1 MVLFL
6 ETSNEFLKTI
16 FSLVVIKR
24 GLFDGS
30 QSMIIKISSL
40 SFSDHHFIVS
50 HGLHY
55 GSTNIYQ
62 KLSIHFWAR
71 WSQKDQIYLPLE
83 INLKHGII
91 DLVQGLINLWETR
104 NTGGEPFKCLQVRA
118 RTEILGDGAGRTNLV
133 KLMITMS

>member
-62 KLSIHFWAR
+62 KIKHPLLGKMESEGP
-71 WSQKDQIYLPLE
+71 DLP
-83 INLKHGII
+83 
-91 DLVQGLINLWETR
+91 
-104 NTGGEPFKCLQVRA
+104 
-118 RTEILGDGAGRTNLV
+118 
-133 KLMITMS
+133 SS